1 MNFGDNHDPID
12 RPIPSEIFFRN
23 TVPVPPRQNRQLRVD
38 ELFELSSDESP
49 AVEKEKE
56 GTIPSGAVTPPA
68 AGLSIVGCSPSCGK
82 TILMMGLADIL
93 FEDRS
98 AIRCIKPI
106 ALGPPLRVKP
116 EQTFIS
122 SMGGAPTEFVSSIL
136 QFPPVLS
143 LEQWNEIVNH
153 ATTGDTF
160 TMVELP
166 GCAATPVSIFR
177 DGAEVLSYDWKSSAD
192 LAATINYPVIL
203 VARHAP
209 DALEQ
214 IDINLSYLQSRNLRV
229 IAVATVETNWDDAR
243 FMEKYLSLH
252 DFEMLVSERTRVPF
266 LGSLPFSSALA
277 VPLPNLGKLGELT
290 SDSMDLLLLRRS
302 VTLPI

>member
-1 MNFGDNHDPID
+1 MNIGDNHNPID
-12 RPIPSEIFFRN
+12 RPIPSEIYFRN
-23 TVPVPPRQNRQLRVD
+23 SATVPPQQTRQLRVD
-38 ELFELSSDESP
+38 ELFNVSGDESP
-49 AVEKEKE
+49 AIEKEQE
-56 GTIPSGAVTPPA
+56 GTITSGYPAPPS
-68 AGLSIVGCSPSCGK
+68 AGLTIVGCSASCGK

-116 EQTFIS
+116 EHTFIS
-122 SMGGAPTEFVSSIL
+122 SMGGAPTEFVSSNL

-143 LEQWNEIVNH
+143 LEQWTEIVNH

-166 GCAATPVSIFR
+166 GSAATPVSIFR
-177 DGAEVLSYDWKSSAD
+177 DGAEVFSYDWKSSAD

-214 IDINLSYLQSRNLRV
+214 IDINLSYLQARNLRV
-229 IAVATVETNWDDAR
+229 VAVATVETNWDDAR

-252 DFEMLVSERTRVPF
+252 DFEMLVTERTRVPY
-266 LGSLPFSSALA
+266 LGCLPFSGALA
-277 VPLPNLGKLGELT
+277 VPLPNLGRVGELT

-302 VTLPI
+302 VALPL

>member
-1 MNFGDNHDPID
+1 MNIGDNQTPND
-12 RPIPSEIFFRN
+12 RPFLSEHFFRSSA
-23 TVPVPPRQNRQLRVD
+23 PVPPQQSRQLRVD
-38 ELFELSSDESP
+38 ELFELSADEVTGSDVPQEDTTSCGFK
-49 AVEKEKE
+49 A
-56 GTIPSGAVTPPA
+56 PPP
-68 AGLSIVGCSPSCGK
+68 AGLSIVGCSASCGK

-106 ALGPPLRVKP
+106 ALGPPLRVRP

-122 SMGGAPTEFVSSIL
+122 SMGGAPTEFVSSNL

-143 LEQWNEIVNH
+143 LEQWTEIVNH
-153 ATTGDTF
+153 ATTSDTF

-166 GCAATPVSIFR
+166 GSAATPVSVFR
-177 DGAEVLSYDWKSSAD
+177 DGAEVLSYDWNSSAD
-192 LAATINYPVIL
+192 LAATIGYPVIL

-214 IDINLSYLQSRNLRV
+214 IDINLSYLLARNLKV
-229 IAVATVETNWDDAR
+229 VAVATVETSWDDAR

-252 DFEMLVSERTRVPF
+252 DFEMLVTERTRVPY
-266 LGSLPFSSALA
+266 LGCLPFSSALA
-277 VPLPNLGKLGELT
+277 VPLPNLGRLGELT

>member
-1 MNFGDNHDPID
+1 MNTGDNQNPFDSPIL
-12 RPIPSEIFFRN
+12 SEMFFRN
-23 TVPVPPRQNRQLRVD
+23 TLPVQPQQSRQLRVD
-38 ELFELSSDESP
+38 ELFEVSGEESSATEKQEESTTYGGAP
-49 AVEKEKE
+49 A
-56 GTIPSGAVTPPA
+56 PA
-68 AGLSIVGCSPSCGK
+68 PAGLTIVGCSASCGK
-82 TILMMGLADIL
+82 TTLMMGLADIL

-116 EQTFIS
+116 EHIFIS
-122 SMGGAPTEFVSSIL
+122 SMGGAPTEFVSTNL

-143 LEQWNEIVNH
+143 QEQWSEIVHH
-153 ATTGDTF
+153 ATTCDAF

-166 GCAATPVSIFR
+166 GSAATPVSVFR
-177 DGAEVLSYDWKSSAD
+177 DGSEVLSYDWKSSAD
-192 LAATINYPVIL
+192 LATVINYPVIL

-214 IDINLSYLQSRNLRV
+214 LDITLSYLNSRNLRV
-229 IAVATVETNWDDAR
+229 IAIATVETNWDDAR

-252 DFEMLVSERTRVPF
+252 DFEMLVTERTGVPF
-266 LGSLPFSSALA
+266 LGCLPFSSALS
-277 VPLPNLGKLGELT
+277 VPLPNLGRLGELT